1 VPSPVKLPH
10 RNISQY
16 LRTTGQ
22 QLRLLGQGI
31 ARDRAACVTAALFI
45 LFSLPT
51 CLLLAMLVPPGEV
64 ADEPAHLV
72 RADSLLYG
80 EILGQRRA
88 ITYDGKTVIEAGLL
102 GDPNLFSTD
111 LPAPIAHFAEKKV
124 TPAKIAALERVSW
137 SNGPPVWLWYP
148 TTAVYL
154 PIFYLP
160 AAAEIGLAHVIHLS
174 PYHAILGARIV
185 NSLCFVAIGVCTLL
199 LARSGR
205 ILLFC
210 VLSLPMTVSLAASLN
225 QDGLF
230 IAVSAL
236 AFALLTRA
244 AGPRGRVYW
253 AAAILIAALVMVK
266 LPYFPLA
273 LLLLVPCIRRPPFRA
288 ALLGGAR
295 VAALAVVPG
304 VIWAAITMHFVAT
317 PYPLVP
323 PYHPGYLWPG
333 NHNAEF
339 QSPNA
344 TAQAEV
350 FLHRP
355 LYTIILPIKT
365 IGVQW
370 VGLRNEMV
378 GMFGWMEFGIPGR
391 MYRFWVFAIA
401 CAILSDL
408 LRERGNTH
416 SPPPVAIAIG
426 LVAIAAALCAVFD
439 AEYLVWS
446 RVGAPIIEGVQGRY
460 LLPLLAAFA
469 VSIPAV
475 RIRGAA
481 KLKTVLAIPS
491 FAMAAA
497 GLIVL
502 PSLMVSVYYL
512 R

>member
-1 VPSPVKLPH
+1 M
-10 RNISQY
+10 
-16 LRTTGQ
+16 T
-22 QLRLLGQGI
+22 
-31 ARDRAACVTAALFI
+31 RDRSASLTAALFV

-51 CLLLAMLVPPGEV
+51 CILLAVLVPPGEI

-80 EILGQRRA
+80 EILGQRRP
-88 ITYDGKTVIEAGLL
+88 ITYDGKTVMEAGLL

-111 LPAPIAHFAEKKV
+111 LPAPIAHFAEKKL
-124 TPAKIAALERVSW
+124 TPAKIAALEKATW

-160 AAAEIGLAHVIHLS
+160 ATAEIGLARVFHFS

-185 NSLCFVAIGVCTLL
+185 NCLCFMALGVCTLL

-210 VLSLPMTVSLAASLN
+210 VLSLPMTLSLAASLN

-230 IAVSAL
+230 IAVAAL

-244 AGPRGRVYW
+244 AAPRGRAYW
-253 AAAILIAALVMVK
+253 AAAILIAAIVVVK

-273 LLLLVPCIRRPPFRA
+273 FLLLVPCIRQRPFRA
-288 ALLGGAR
+288 SLLAGLR
-295 VAALAVVPG
+295 IAALAIVPG

-323 PYHPGYLWPG
+323 PYHAGPLWPG

-339 QSPNA
+339 RSPDA
-344 TAQAEV
+344 AAQAEV
-350 FLHRP
+350 FLYRP
-355 LYTIILPIKT
+355 LSPVVLPIKT
-365 IGVQW
+365 IGAQW

-378 GMFGWMEFGIPGR
+378 GMFGWMEFGISGR
-391 MYRFWVFAIA
+391 MYRFWVFAVG
-401 CAILSDL
+401 CAVLSDL
-408 LRERGNTH
+408 LRASASTH
-416 SPPPVAIAIG
+416 APPPLAIAIG
-426 LVAIAAALCAVFD
+426 LAAVAAALCAVFD
-439 AEYLVWS
+439 AEYLAWS
-446 RVGAPIIEGVQGRY
+446 RVGAPLIEGVQGRY

-469 VSIPAV
+469 VFLPGL
-475 RIRGAA
+475 RIRNAA
-481 KLKTVLAIPS
+481 ILKTVLAIPS
-491 FAMAAA
+491 FAMAAI
-497 GLIVL
+497 GTVML
-502 PSLMVSVYYL
+502 PSVMVSMYYL